1 MTAERKNS
9 KEALGIR
16 LADML
21 TRLNNGE
28 CLDVQ
33 ELAEHYGITVR
44 SAQRDINRL
53 SPLLT
58 PTGKRFYRL
67 DQSQYGHLSKN
78 EIESILGQKVLL

>member
-58 PTGKRFYRL
+58 PHRQTLLPAR
-67 DQSQYGHLSKN
+67 SKPIRSF
-78 EIESILGQKVLL
+78 E